1 MRLGTGDVPLA
12 AVPPGFAPQWDS
24 GPALIVILVAGA
36 IVVMSVLRILDARAK
51 RRDSLPPPRRAA
63 RAASPAPAV
72 GLAELER
79 RAGLA
84 LVASDD
90 RVSAETAETEY
101 ARAIDGDDVADA
113 LAANLDVAREQ
124 LAAAFA
130 LQREAG
136 SAVADEQTRR
146 GAFERIL
153 QLTAEVDAS
162 LDGARSSLER
172 LRGLGARAPQET
184 ATLAAELETLDVAAA
199 AAAARLD
206 DAGRS
211 YAADAVE
218 PGIAALGEARA
229 ALARARA
236 RLTATGPTGGGSA
249 ALAGLQLES
258 ARGELR
264 RAAAGVATGT
274 AHCAELAAADLAV
287 AEGIAAL
294 ERDVEH
300 ARALGSTRLAEV
312 ADRFAAEALELR
324 DALASIGRDPAEL
337 GRRVVRADA
346 AIDAEIRASADSSR
360 AVERTAAERSSALAG
375 ARMLVSTATNSLA
388 TQPADDAARIRRD
401 EALGLLAEARE
412 ALAQASRADLPPAD
426 ARDHADAAAHLA
438 RRAMAIARDG
448 VADTPA
454 ADGRMFDL
462 ASGGDGR
469 VSEFLAGLLD
479 RASAAIDAAEQAG
492 GAQPGDRPHHD
503 GTSWTWRPG
512 SP

>member
-12 AVPPGFAPQWDS
+12 AMPPGFAPEWNS
-24 GPALIVILVAGA
+24 GPALIVLLVAAA
-36 IVVMSVLRILDARAK
+36 IVAMSVLRILDARAK
-51 RRDSLPPPRRAA
+51 RRESLPPPRRATA
-63 RAASPAPAV
+63 RAASHAPAV

-90 RVSAETAETEY
+90 RVAAEAAETDY

-113 LAANLDVAREQ
+113 LAANLDGAREQ

-136 SAVADEQTRR
+136 SAIADEQTRR
-146 GAFERIL
+146 RAFERIL

-162 LDGARSSLER
+162 LDEASSSLER
-172 LRGLGARAPQET
+172 LRGLGARAPQES
-184 ATLAAELETLDVAAA
+184 AALAAELETLEVAAA

-236 RLTATGPTGGGSA
+236 RLTAIGPTGVGS

-264 RAAAGVATGT
+264 RAAAGITTGE
-274 AHCAELAAADLAV
+274 AHRAELAAADLAV

-294 ERDVEH
+294 ERDVAH

-312 ADRFAAEALELR
+312 ADRFEAEALELR
-324 DALASIGRDPAEL
+324 GALASIGRDPAGL

-346 AIDAEIRASADSSR
+346 AIDAEIRAAVDSAR
-360 AVERTAAERSSALAG
+360 AVERTVAERSSALAG
-375 ARMLVSTATNSLA
+375 ARMLVSTAANSLA
-388 TQPADDAARIRRD
+388 AEPADAAARIRRD

-426 ARDHADAAAHLA
+426 ARDRADAASHLA

-448 VADTPA
+448 VADTPS

-479 RASAAIDAAEQAG
+479 RASAAIDAAEQSD
-492 GAQPGDRPHHD
+492 GARPGDRPHHD
-503 GTSWTWRPG
+503 GTSWTWRSG